1 MSKKTTTEKES
12 NTVAGEPPQTITEK
26 EMLLFC
32 TSLAEQI
39 IEDGGLEKFLQD
51 HPEHAESM
59 LAARKQV
66 ENNPDI
72 MALASNLSGVSVKDI
87 QQSHDALEGFC
98 KELIGANNDAGE

>member
-1 MSKKTTTEKES
+1 MSKRTTTEEKS
-12 NTVAGEPPQTITEK
+12 QTVGGEPSQTITEK

-72 MALASNLSGVSVKDI
+72 MTLASELSKVPVEDL
-87 QQSHDALEGFC
+87 QQSHDALEEFC
-98 KELIGANNDAGE
+98 MRLIGEASNDA